1 MVNVFQAS
9 RLALLDLLGRLG
21 TDTRRW
27 TYTVSMF
34 LCIGF
39 WAKPGVCSA
48 GRRWAKK
55 EKTRGK
61 WRPLIKSFL
70 PDIVIVPSPDVRLIV
85 ASSIEP

>member
-27 TYTVSMF
+27 TFQCFFASDSGRSR
-34 LCIGF
+34 GF
-39 WAKPGVCSA
+39 VPRGED
-48 GRRWAKK
+48 GRKK
-55 EKTRGK
+55 KKREESG
-61 WRPLIKSFL
+61 RPLIKSFL